1 MIIRNT
7 DTTRAAADLASTT
20 SYSIDLEKAS
30 SANVQV
36 IFSDS
41 APAAI
46 TFDGSSAAVVSAAND
61 TITYT
66 AHGYV
71 TGTKV
76 AASTA
81 GTLPTGLSAT
91 NYWVVKVDANTL
103 KLASSLANAEAGTV
117 VNITAV
123 GVGNSTLTP
132 ATSAGNVCKLQEG
145 NDDTNWEDVSG
156 ASETIATTAGNA
168 SWNYTGS
175 SRYLRVLYTPSAG
188 QVNLAIKTCLI
199 KTERF

>member
-1 MIIRNT
+1 MYQRNT
-7 DTTRAAADLASTT
+7 DTTRAAEDIATTT
-20 SYSIDLEKAS
+20 SYTLDLEKAV
-30 SANVQV
+30 SACVQV
-36 IFSDS
+36 VYSDS

-46 TFDGSSAAVVSAAND
+46 TFDGSDADVISAAND

-66 AHGYV
+66 AHGYI

-91 NYWVVKVDANTL
+91 NYWVIKVDTDTI
-103 KLASSLANAEAGTV
+103 KLATSLANAVAGTV

-123 GVGNSTLTP
+123 GIGDSTLTP

-145 NDDTNWEDVSG
+145 NDGSNWTDVSG
-156 ASETIATTAGNA
+156 KTVTIATSASNA
-168 SWNYTGS
+168 VWEYTGS

-188 QVNLAIKTCLI
+188 QVNLAVFSSLMKTD
-199 KTERF
+199 R